1 MKRHRLLLPALG
13 FIAALAIAIPL
24 VVSNNTTER
33 SDTFTTSAH
42 QRRSEAQLSEKH
54 RERIARRKARQEAYE
69 RFIDSTILSHNF
81 RFIPTM
87 FNVEPAGSTQIIT
100 NPAVEISY
108 RGDWADINLPYY
120 RGYVPPYRLAMIN
133 TVITQLTDFTTVQT
147 DNGWTVTF
155 DSWLYSANDYTF
167 TLTVY
172 SKSGGAQLELSST
185 AYPTT
190 TYWGSIAAIY

>member
-1 MKRHRLLLPALG
+1 M
-13 FIAALAIAIPL
+13 IAIIAAIAIAMPL
-24 VVSNNTTER
+24 VLSDTPANRTSTNTTNQRHSEE
-33 SDTFTTSAH
+33 SLSA
-42 QRRSEAQLSEKH
+42 KH
-54 RERIARRKARQEAYE
+54 RERLARRKARQAAYE

-87 FNVEPAGSTQIIT
+87 FNYEPAGSSHFIS
-100 NPAVEISY
+100 NPNVEISY

-120 RGYVPPYRLAMIN
+120 RGYTPPYRLGMIN
-133 TVITQLTDFTTVQT
+133 TVITQLTDYTTVQT
-147 DNGWTVTF
+147 DDGWVITF

-172 SKSGGAQLELSST
+172 SKTGGAQLELSST

-190 TYWGSIAAIY
+190 SYWGSISAIY

>member
-1 MKRHRLLLPALG
+1 MKRTTLLTS
-13 FIAALAIAIPL
+13 AIALVTIAITTTL
-24 VVSNNTTER
+24 VVSNNTTDDNLALSIEEQHPR
-33 SDTFTTSAH
+33 H
-42 QRRSEAQLSEKH
+42 LSEKH
-54 RERIARRKARQEAYE
+54 RERIERRKARQAEYE

-87 FNVEPAGSTQIIT
+87 FNVEPAGSSHLIT
-100 NPAVEISY
+100 NPNVEISY

-120 RGYVPPYRLAMIN
+120 RGYVPPYRLGMIN
-133 TVITQLTDFTTVQT
+133 TVITQLTDFTTIQT
-147 DNGWTVTF
+147 NDGWTVTF

-172 SKSGGAQLELSST
+172 SKTGGAQLELSST

-190 TYWGSIAAIY
+190 SYWGSISAIY